1 MEGEA
6 MITEFKL
13 YTVQCDLCEEG
24 YPDTEQYPR
33 IYFPSEKEAVKAIVE
48 IGWVVMHNI
57 PAGYPRILCPTCNA
71 KAEASLPIVDQI
83 KEHFHV
89 IKKG

>member
-1 MEGEA
+1 

-13 YTVQCDLCEEG
+13 YSVQCDLCEKG

-57 PAGYPRILCPTCNA
+57 PDGYPRILCPNCNA
-71 KAEASLPIVDQI
+71 DAESSIQTIDLIEEVFPD
-83 KEHFHV
+83 
-89 IKKG
+89 KKRRERL